1 MSDQPEKQSEP
12 TFEETLKRLETL
24 VRDMETGRLGLD
36 ESLDRFEEGMKLV
49 KTCESKLGDAR
60 KRVEVLM
67 QKSEGEPQW
76 REVEGEVDA

>member
-1 MSDQPEKQSEP
+1 MSSEPESQPEP

-60 KRVEVLM
+60 KRVEMLM
-67 QKSEGEPQW
+67 EKGEDELEW
-76 REVEGEVDA
+76 REVEEEGA